1 MKLLSLIC
9 VVIASGSTPAPLST
23 TVHTFEDGFVE
34 RSMAIVVRDRSAH
47 VEYSIGLNE
56 STVRE
61 VLVKWEPGA
70 DPSDSATPDVNR
82 RALTDPL
89 PVAPDE
95 SIAPSTDSK
104 QVTVTSNGLE
114 SPGPMKVDAT
124 GKSTSTQP
132 SESRNPIDGHA
143 ISPELLAKFKELA
156 PDAIVKAIDIRCN
169 GEKIEAFAI
178 KEGPPPRHPFTIT
191 IELEF
196 ELPDSEICDLKIN
209 DHNFADQKG
218 AARFSLKAAGRS
230 MLIRSD
236 VAPILVRAE
245 RIELSK
251 VVSES
256 ERNSLTSIN
265 ARLGIAPPRKP

>member
-1 MKLLSLIC
+1 MKLLCLIC
-9 VVIASGSTPAPLST
+9 VVIASGSIPAPLSPA
-23 TVHTFEDGFVE
+23 VHKFEDGFVE

-70 DPSDSATPDVNR
+70 NPSNSASSGVNNR
-82 RALTDPL
+82 PLTEPL
-89 PVAPDE
+89 TVAPVE
-95 SIAPSTDSK
+95 LIA
-104 QVTVTSNGLE
+104 TSNGLE
-114 SPGPMKVDAT
+114 STGSLKDAST
-124 GKSTSTQP
+124 GKSTSFQQ
-132 SESRNPIDGHA
+132 SESKNPNDGHS
-143 ISPELLAKFKELA
+143 ISPDLLAKFKELA
-156 PDAIVKAIDIRCN
+156 PDSIGKAIDIHCN
-169 GEKIEAFAI
+169 GKKIEAFAI
-178 KEGPPPRHPFTIT
+178 KEGPPPRHPFTMT

-196 ELPDSEICDLKIN
+196 KLPDSEICDLKIN

-245 RIELSK
+245 RIELSELI
-251 VVSES
+251 SEA